1 MLINEE
7 RVVTYTLSGLTAE
20 EYAVVH
26 AALEMLFETSTLA
39 RQRDVAFELHQGMSR
54 SITDPK
60 PRPVT
65 EPAPAHEPDHT
76 RAIAVARMQDPN
88 DDLSNPT
95 ISDDDPRPR
104 RPVPGPAGGT
114 FSRRPGNH

>member
-26 AALEMLFETSTLA
+26 AALEMLFETSTNT
-39 RQRDVAFELHQGMSR
+39 RQRDVAYELHQGMSR

-60 PRPVT
+60 PKPAT
-65 EPAPAHEPDHT
+65 DPAPITDPEPT
-76 RAIAVARMQDPN
+76 RAIQVARMQDPN

-114 FSRRPGNH
+114 FTRRPGN